1 MKSLFPGAS
10 QRSRRWGYALCVI
23 HTLASWW
30 VVISV
35 ATAPLDAQWQLI
47 WVFFWPFDFPCAV
60 VWLALGYF
68 LPGWHFSALAD
79 PIGDF
84 RYFIMPAVLFGIVAP
99 LLYLIAPQMI
109 SSYLARHPRRKYYE
123 YVNR

>member
-35 ATAPLDAQWQLI
+35 ATAPPDAQWQLI

-109 SSYLARHPRRKYYE
+109 SSYL
-123 YVNR
+123 

>member
-10 QRSRRWGYALCVI
+10 ERSRRLGYALCVI

-35 ATAPLDAQWQLI
+35 ATAPPDAQWQLI
-47 WVFFWPFDFPCAV
+47 WVFFWPFDFPCAA

-68 LPGWHFSALAD
+68 LPEWHFGALGD

-84 RYFIMPAVLFGIVAP
+84 RYFIMPTVLFGIVAP

-123 YVNR
+123 YVDR